1 VKFEPLLVV
10 APRVF
15 LQLFNHIDCKIEDIP
30 GVALAGPSGGRYWP
44 MAAKDSREVSESE
57 AASVLRQNMVLGPEY
72 NIGFTSTPS
81 YGSHWS
87 MTVQLDAQGEV
98 MGIIP
103 LPHLG
108 LAEKTAFQ
116 DPSNPASR
124 AF

>member
-1 VKFEPLLVV
+1 
-10 APRVF
+10 
-15 LQLFNHIDCKIEDIP
+15 
-30 GVALAGPSGGRYWP
+30 
-44 MAAKDSREVSESE
+44 MAAKDNRKVSESE
-57 AASVLRQNMVLGPEY
+57 AASVLRQNMVPGPEY
-72 NIGFTSTPS
+72 NIGFTSTPRC
-81 YGSHWS
+81 GSHWS
-87 MTVQLDAQGEV
+87 MTVQLDPQGEV

>member
-87 MTVQLDAQGEV
+87 MTVQLDPQGKV
-98 MGIIP
+98 AGIIP
-103 LPHLG
+103 FH
-108 LAEKTAFQ
+108 T
-116 DPSNPASR
+116 
-124 AF
+124 